1 MRSET
6 SILPAKKRHA
16 PREDGFTL
24 IELVVVMALTTVVL
38 GAMLTLLYNSQQV
51 QAGDAEWAQV
61 MQEGRAGLSRMTR
74 ELRQAS
80 RIEKAEANAVL
91 FHATIGG
98 KPLEIKYECA
108 VAQTASLTT
117 CARYAA
123 EEGKGLP
130 SQGVTIVRDV
140 VKGTE
145 VFCYA
150 QGAHE
155 CVRSPTAAELAKV
168 TAVTLRIALPAAGTL
183 KQADY
188 RADEHKT
195 VVLENAAYMRNCNLE
210 EAGKAR
216 VC

>member
-6 SILPAKKRHA
+6 SILPAQERHA

-24 IELVVVMALTTVVL
+24 IELIVVMALTTVVL
-38 GAMLTLLYNSQQV
+38 GGMLTLLYNSQQI

-61 MQEGRAGLSRMTR
+61 MQEGRTGLSRMTR

-80 RIEKAEANAVL
+80 KLEKAEANAVV

-98 KPLEIKYECA
+98 KALEIKYECG

-117 CARYAA
+117 CVRYAA

-130 SQGVTIVRDV
+130 SQGATILRDV
-140 VKGTE
+140 VKPTE

-150 QGAHE
+150 QSARECAHGP
-155 CVRSPTAAELAKV
+155 STTELAKV

-188 RADEHKT
+188 KADEHKT
-195 VVLENAAYMRNCNLE
+195 VVLENAAFMRNLYLE
-210 EAGKAR
+210 G
-216 VC
+216 

>member
-1 MRSET
+1 
-6 SILPAKKRHA
+6 
-16 PREDGFTL
+16 
-24 IELVVVMALTTVVL
+24 MALTTVVL
-38 GAMLTLLYNSQQV
+38 GAMLTLLYDSQQV

-61 MQEGRAGLSRMTR
+61 MQEGRTGLSRMTR

-80 RIEKAEANAVL
+80 KLEKGEANTVV

-98 KPLEIKYECA
+98 KPWEIKYECG

-117 CARYAA
+117 CVRYAA

-130 SQGVTIVRDV
+130 SQGLTIVRDV

-145 VFCYA
+145 AFCYA
-150 QGAHE
+150 QGARE
-155 CVRSPTAAELAKV
+155 CVHAPTTTELAKV
-168 TAVTLRIALPAAGTL
+168 TAVTLKVALPASGTL

-195 VVLENAAYMRNCNLE
+195 VVLENAAYIRNLYLE
-210 EAGKAR
+210 G
-216 VC
+216 